1 VGEKPLPR
9 YDKSV
14 TDRSHWPVRKFK
26 LGEEDSSDDYSHFTP
41 SERVAMVWEA
51 TKDAWAFKD
60 PTWRESE
67 FRRDVVRIIRRGR

>member
-1 VGEKPLPR
+1 
-9 YDKSV
+9 V

>member
-1 VGEKPLPR
+1 M
-9 YDKSV
+9 
-14 TDRSHWPVRKFK
+14 TDRSNWPVRKFK
-26 LGEEDSSDDYSHFTP
+26 LGEEEEDDYSCFTP

-60 PTWRESE
+60 PSWRESE